1 LKALKIIMKIIAA
14 IIIFF
19 MVTFTVY
26 FLNLDMK
33 LLSRVEPFLLKH
45 YDNMPRKT
53 YL

>member
-1 LKALKIIMKIIAA
+1 MKALKKIMKIIAA

>member
-1 LKALKIIMKIIAA
+1 MKALKIIMKIIAA